1 VNIAQFAEEQEK
13 FSGPFKFQE
22 VYFASYKNLIA
33 EQLRDKRI
41 IPPTSCL
48 FLQVPENSHFIRCKY
63 ASMLLGSM
71 LYRLV
76 LIISLALSAVSQ
88 QLPLPQT
95 ALERLF
101 KQIPASPAWFDT
113 NFLAQV
119 PIERVGAIIQQYT
132 QQNGAFQKATENPDG
147 SYTVTLAHATV
158 PARIVLNAEGR
169 ITGLWFGYPAPIQ
182 AIRLD
187 TVITQFAKLPGK
199 VSVLVTEENK
209 PLASLHSDEALAVGS
224 AFKLAILNAISDQ
237 ACRGKH
243 HWADVVPLNPAWRSL
258 PSGVLRQW
266 PDNTPLT
273 LATLANE
280 MISISDNTA
289 ADALLSIAERKNVE
303 AFAPRNKPFLSTRE
317 AFTLK
322 STANAALL
330 TRWRNADETGRR
342 GLLEE
347 IDAKPLPGEAE
358 LTASPIAL
366 DVEWQFTTSEL
377 CNLIAG
383 VADNPAMHINPG
395 LAQASDWKQVAYKG
409 GSESGVLNMTTSLI
423 GKNNKHYCAAA
434 TWNNMSPLD
443 EKAFFSFYSELLS
456 TLADRASK

>member
-1 VNIAQFAEEQEK
+1 
-13 FSGPFKFQE
+13 
-22 VYFASYKNLIA
+22 
-33 EQLRDKRI
+33 
-41 IPPTSCL
+41 
-48 FLQVPENSHFIRCKY
+48 
-63 ASMLLGSM
+63 M
-71 LYRLV
+71 LYRFV
-76 LIISLALSAVSQ
+76 LIVSLALSAFSQ
-88 QLPLPQT
+88 QSPLPQT

-101 KQIPASPAWFDT
+101 KQAPASPAWFDT

-119 PIERVGAIIQQYT
+119 PIERVNAIIQQYT
-132 QQNGAFQKATENPDG
+132 QQNGAFQKATANPDG

-182 AIRLD
+182 AISLD
-187 TVITQFAKLPGK
+187 TVIAQFARLPGK

-224 AFKLAILNAISDQ
+224 AFKLAVLNAVSDQ
-237 ACRGKH
+237 VRRGKH
-243 HWADVVPLNPAWRSL
+243 HWADVVPLNPAWKSL

-289 ADALLSIAERKNVE
+289 ADALLSLAGRNNVE

-342 GLLEE
+342 ALLKE

-358 LTASPIAL
+358 VTASPIAL

-383 VADNPAMHINPG
+383 VAGNPAMHINPG

-409 GSESGVLNMTTSLI
+409 GSESGVLNMTTSMI
-423 GKNNKHYCAAA
+423 GKNNKRYCAAA
-434 TWNNMSPLD
+434 TWNNTSPLD

-456 TLADRASK
+456 TLAGGALK